1 MKKTIAFFFFFLVV
15 IKINAQRDSELDI
28 QYLKINDTAISNSLE
43 RFIDYK
49 SAIDSIFKNG
59 VGYIRV
65 RGKKYIQKIPYTG
78 LKDTLYEFDVYD
90 TDNPIYKKTADMAY
104 PGYYTQIKS
113 RIVTFYF
120 DDGPSKLTHIFYTE
134 ISKSLFRKKLTP
146 FLNPLDQKNIEEDSG
161 EEVFRYKGYNKFM
174 KIYTLR
180 DNSKISVWEVTGG
193 GF

>member
-1 MKKTIAFFFFFLVV
+1 
-15 IKINAQRDSELDI
+15 
-28 QYLKINDTAISNSLE
+28 
-43 RFIDYK
+43 
-49 SAIDSIFKNG
+49 
-59 VGYIRV
+59 
-65 RGKKYIQKIPYTG
+65 
-78 LKDTLYEFDVYD
+78 
-90 TDNPIYKKTADMAY
+90 MAY